1 MTTKNIQVLLASRPK
16 GVPQMDNF
24 KIVESDL
31 PQLGEGQFLVRN
43 RYLSLDPY
51 MRGRMDDRKSY
62 ADPVGLGEVMVGGAV
77 GEVIESRHQGFQPG
91 TKVAGR
97 FGWQLYAVSDGV
109 DVQKDLDPDVPESLY
124 LSVLGMPGVTAYIGL
139 LELGQPREGETV
151 VVTAASGA
159 VGSVVGQI
167 ARIKGCRV
175 VGVAGGPE
183 KCRYV
188 VDELG
193 MDACVDY
200 RADNVWTDLKEA
212 CPNGIDVAF
221 ENVGGPIF
229 DTILLQINPFARI
242 TLCGLI
248 SQYNATDVYGMK
260 GIYSLLVN
268 RARLQGFIVTD
279 PHQLDRW
286 PAALKELSQW
296 VREGRIK
303 YRETVTQGLENA
315 PEAFFGLFQGKN
327 FGKQLVKLV

>member
-1 MTTKNIQVLLASRPK
+1 MTTKNMQVLLARRPK
-16 GVPQMDNF
+16 GAPQHDDF

-31 PQLGEGQFLVRN
+31 PKLDDGQFMVRN

-77 GEVIESRHQGFQPG
+77 GEVIESRHHGFQPG
-91 TKVAGR
+91 TKVVGS
-97 FGWQLYAVSDGV
+97 FGWQLYAVSNGV
-109 DVQKDLDPDVPESLY
+109 DVQKNLDPDVSESLY
-124 LSVLGMPGVTAYIGL
+124 LSVLGMPGITAYIGL
-139 LELGQPREGETV
+139 LDLGRPKEGETV
-151 VVTAASGA
+151 AVTAASGA

-167 ARIKGCRV
+167 AKIKGCRS

-193 MDACVDY
+193 LDACVDY
-200 RADNVWTDLKEA
+200 KADNLWRDLKAA

-229 DTILLQINPFARI
+229 DKILIQINPFARI

-260 GIYSLLVN
+260 GIASLLVN
-268 RARLQGFIVTD
+268 RARLQGFIVSD
-279 PHQLDRW
+279 HLNRW
-286 PAALKELSQW
+286 SAALKDLSQW
-296 VREGRIK
+296 VREGRIT

-315 PEAFFGLFQGKN
+315 PEAFLGLFQGKN

>member
-1 MTTKNIQVLLASRPK
+1 MTTKNMQVLLARRPK
-16 GVPQMDNF
+16 AAPQPDDF

-31 PQLGEGQFLVRN
+31 PELGDGQFLVRN
-43 RYLSLDPY
+43 HYLSLDPY

-77 GEVIESRHQGFQPG
+77 GEVVESRHQGFQPG
-91 TKVAGR
+91 TKVVGN
-97 FGWQLYAVSDGV
+97 FGWQHYAVSNGV
-109 DVQKDLDPDVPESLY
+109 DVQKNLDPDVPESLY
-124 LSVLGMPGVTAYIGL
+124 LSVLGMPGITAYIGL
-139 LELGQPREGETV
+139 LDLGQPREGETV

-167 ARIKGCRV
+167 AKIKGCRS

-193 MDACVDY
+193 LDACVDY
-200 RADNVWTDLKEA
+200 KADNLWKDLKAA
-212 CPNGIDVAF
+212 CPKGIDVAF

-229 DTILLQINPFARI
+229 DKILVQINPFARI

-248 SQYNATDVYGMK
+248 SQYNVTDVYGMK
-260 GIYSLLVN
+260 GIASLLVN
-268 RARLQGFIVTD
+268 RVRLQGFIVSD
-279 PHQLDRW
+279 HLNRW
-286 PAALKELSQW
+286 PAALKDLSQW
-296 VREGRIK
+296 VREGRIA
-303 YRETVTQGLENA
+303 YRESVTQGLENA
-315 PEAFFGLFQGKN
+315 PEAFLGLFQGKN